1 MRGSAN
7 DLVSRAHGVRA
18 IAYPIS
24 KPKSSRCAL
33 CSRRQL
39 LLKFGHLLVGPLGE
53 STMWK
58 PLLPTLGKPLLIFE
72 IGAQQRLAY
81 WSPFFFSPIWRES
94 LVNSS
99 AMPSG
104 GSPKC

>member
-39 LLKFGHLLVGPLGE
+39 LLKLGHLLVGPLGE

-58 PLLPTLGKPLLIFE
+58 PLLPTLGKPLLIFAV
-72 IGAQQRLAY
+72 IVPLRNNPLQPHLAGMAKDD
-81 WSPFFFSPIWRES
+81 IALRVLHV
-94 LVNSS
+94 LVE
-99 AMPSG
+99 
-104 GSPKC
+104 